1 MKSLA
6 VAALGIICSAFS
18 ALAEDSA
25 LNFDWGIVITN
36 CVRDTDGIYVRFI
49 ANHPA
54 PYFVGVYPVYDYA
67 DGGYIKEVAVSGN
80 EAFIPGDFTDYPVN
94 VKVLLASRIAE
105 ITDDGKWSDF
115 HRKLTEDEVAS
126 YTSNCGSRLLPEKE
140 YQHALV
146 WGWDDYPILYAG
158 SLAVPRYWSVG
169 YNDII
174 YTNKAS
180 TATTTISFKDRPV
193 PSAVAGESNVLY
205 WTQSTITVSP
215 YNPANYNNWCL
226 KSNGHFYPE
235 YLVYKDGPVFRLES
249 DPITNSTVEIF
260 GGEPFV
266 RVSVPVPGDK
276 LVLERGQILSRSN
289 IAMPTFGAVGTPQYH
304 WKPATN
310 VWTRYEYNYGWNMSP
325 MSWDVAPGQEI
336 TWNETGN
343 RTNCSQSVYLPRLA
357 KTIPS
362 DSTQRVMT
370 DYYGTLFVTTNAP
383 SHWETDLGIVDMP
396 PGSNDLFRINVIRE
410 EY

>member
-6 VAALGIICSAFS
+6 IAVLGVICCAFH

-54 PYFVGVYPVYDYA
+54 PYFVGVYPVYDWA
-67 DGGYIKEVAVSGN
+67 EGGYIKEVVVSEN
-80 EAFIPGDFTDYPVN
+80 EAFIAGDFTSYPVN
-94 VKVLLASRIAE
+94 VKVLLESRIAQV
-105 ITDDGKWSDF
+105 TDTGRFSDF
-115 HRKLTEDEVAS
+115 HRQLTEEEIAR
-126 YTSNCGSRLLPEKE
+126 YTSNCGPMPLPEKE
-140 YQHALV
+140 YVIEHRWTWDRYPV
-146 WGWDDYPILYAG
+146 WYTG
-158 SLAVPRYWSVG
+158 SLVVPRYWSAG
-169 YNDII
+169 HNGIT
-174 YTNKAS
+174 YTNKSSAAS
-180 TATTTISFKDRPV
+180 TTISFKNLPV

-205 WTQSTITVSP
+205 WTQSTINASP

-226 KSNGHFYPE
+226 KSNGVSYPE
-235 YLVYKDGPVFRLES
+235 YLMYKNGPVFRLES
-249 DPITNSTVEIF
+249 DPVTNNIVEIF
-260 GGEPFV
+260 GGEPFIRV
-266 RVSVPVPGDK
+266 RVRVPGDK
-276 LVLERGQILSRSN
+276 LVLERGEILSGPN
-289 IAMPTFGAVGTPQYH
+289 IAMPTFGAAGEPHYWAVPF
-304 WKPATN
+304 TN

-362 DSTQRVMT
+362 DSTQRVTT

>member
-6 VAALGIICSAFS
+6 IAVLGVICCAFHV
-18 ALAEDSA
+18 LADDPPFFDS
-25 LNFDWGIVITN
+25 GILITN
-36 CVRDTDGIYVRFI
+36 CTRSADGICVKFG
-49 ANHPA
+49 ASHPP

-67 DGGYIKEVAVSGN
+67 EGGYIREVVVSKG
-80 EAFIPGDFTDYPVN
+80 EAFIGGDFTGYPVI
-94 VKVLLASRIAE
+94 VKVLLASRIAQV
-105 ITDDGKWSDF
+105 TGNGKWRDF
-115 HRKLTEDEVAS
+115 HRQLTEEEIAH
-126 YTSNCGSRLLPEKE
+126 YISNCGPMPLPEKE
-140 YQHALV
+140 YRHRWV
-146 WGWDDYPILYAG
+146 CGYDDYPVLYAG
-158 SLAVPRYWSVG
+158 SLVVPRYWSVG
-169 YNDII
+169 YDNII
-174 YTNKAS
+174 YTNKA
-180 TATTTISFKDRPV
+180 TAATTTISFKDRPV

-205 WTQSTITVSP
+205 WTQSTITASP

-289 IAMPTFGAVGTPQYH
+289 IAMPTFVAVGTPQYY

-310 VWTRYEYNYGWNMSP
+310 VWTRYEYNYGWNMWPMPKSSP
-325 MSWDVAPGQEI
+325 AQE
-336 TWNETGN
+336 TVWNTTGN
-343 RTNCSQSVYLPRLA
+343 RTNCSQSVYLPRLLKA
-357 KTIPS
+357 VPS
-362 DSTQRVMT
+362 DASHRVTT
-370 DYYGTLFVTTNAP
+370 DYFGTPIIVTNAP